1 MEGRFMVTTLRHTS
15 TAILGALYNVVSKSV
30 SFALWAPS
38 AFSVSVR
45 LYADSHGSI
54 FDYELDLDF
63 NRHDGVWAGIFSEV
77 DCQWFGYEYVVKNE
91 KGTFTCLDP
100 YAKSMAAYKNDGTC
114 GRGIIVAMDA
124 PESFPLGKAELATTS
139 ESKYIALQHREDAII
154 YEISVR
160 DFTISPDSNVTA
172 RPGTYEAFQ
181 EKIEYLKKLGVTHI
195 QLMPVLN
202 FYNNNETIS
211 EYENSGTIKNNNYNW
226 GYDPHNYFTP
236 EGWYA
241 SNPSDPYARI
251 RELRSLIDSCHSAGL
266 GVLLDVVY
274 NHMAT
279 TTFLDNIEPDYYFR
293 KDEKGDLKN
302 GSCCG
307 NDLATEKPMVR
318 RLIIDSILHWIKEYH
333 VDGFRFDLMGLIDTQ
348 TILDAYSAAHSENKS
363 VLFIGEGWK
372 MYTGPEGTCG
382 MDQNYMDKTDSVAV
396 FNDEFRDL
404 IKAGG
409 MKEDEKGL
417 ITGKPISV
425 KSLISNMLGKPLS
438 NYTVCSVGNNVN
450 YIAAHDGLTLHD
462 SISYNTPLH
471 DADAKEK
478 AELISRI
485 KLGNFIVMVSRGIP
499 FIHGGQE
506 RGRTKPNIHNAKN
519 ETIGIFVHNSY
530 DASDSINQFVWTL
543 DSDYQ
548 SLLLYTQSL
557 ITFRKENPIFRFPEH
572 EKERISLVK
581 GKYVKGASVL
591 DKKGRGFAFGYQIQ
605 SKKDEIW
612 TVLVNASKESVVFSV
627 KNAKKIAFPA
637 DGMQVQ
643 EHTVTLAPLSAS
655 VLRN

>member
-1 MEGRFMVTTLRHTS
+1 MITTLRHTS
-15 TAILGALYNVVSKSV
+15 TAKLGAIYNVVSKSV
-30 SFALWAPS
+30 SFVLWAPS
-38 AFSVSVR
+38 AFSVKVL
-45 LYADSHGSI
+45 LYADPEASV

-63 NRHDGVWAGIFSEV
+63 NRQDGIWYGIFSDV
-77 DCQWFGYEYVVKNE
+77 DCEGFGYEYVVKNDR
-91 KGTFTCLDP
+91 GTYTCLDP
-100 YAKSMAAYKNDGTC
+100 YAKSMAAFKNDETC
-114 GRGIIVAMDA
+114 GRGIIVDMDA
-124 PESFPLGKAELATTS
+124 PESFPLGNAGLEAVS
-139 ESKYIALQHREDAII
+139 RPKYIELQNREDAII

-160 DFTISPDSNVTA
+160 DFTISPDSHVNA
-172 RPGTYEAFQ
+172 RPGTYDAFQ
-181 EKIEYLKKLGVTHI
+181 EKIEYLKQLGITHI

-202 FYNNNETIS
+202 FYNNNETLS
-211 EYENSGTIKNNNYNW
+211 EYENLGTVRSNNYNW

-251 RELRSLIDSCHSAGL
+251 RELRSLIEACHSAGL
-266 GVLLDVVY
+266 GVILDVVY

-279 TTFLDNIEPDYYFR
+279 ITLLDNIEPDYYFR
-293 KDEKGDLKN
+293 KDEKENLTN

-318 RLIIDSILHWIKEYH
+318 RLIIDSILHWIKEYN

-348 TILDAYSAAHSENKS
+348 TILDAYSVARSVNES

-372 MYTGPEGTCG
+372 LYTGPKGTWG

-425 KSLISNMLGKPLS
+425 NNLISNMLGKPLS
-438 NYTVCSVGNNVN
+438 NYTARSVGNNVN

-471 DADAKEK
+471 ESDEKEK

-485 KLGNFIVMVSRGIP
+485 KLGNFIVMVSRGIA

-506 RGRTKPNIHNAKN
+506 RGRTKPNVHNAKN
-519 ETIGIFVHNSY
+519 ETIGKFVHNSY
-530 DASDSINQFVWTL
+530 DASDSINQFIWNL

-548 SLLLYTQSL
+548 SLLSYTQSL
-557 ITFRKENPIFRFPEH
+557 IAFRKENPIFRFPQSDK
-572 EKERISLVK
+572 EKISYVT
-581 GKYVKGASVL
+581 GKYVNGLSVL
-591 DKKGRGFAFGYQIQ
+591 DKKGKGLAFGYQIH
-605 SKKDEIW
+605 STKEEIW
-612 TVLVNASKESVVFSV
+612 TVLVNASKESVVFPV
-627 KNAKKIAFPA
+627 KNANTIVFPGE
-637 DGMQVQ
+637 GMQLEQQKVI
-643 EHTVTLAPLSAS
+643 LAPLSAS